1 MDTLEKIDKFLEKYN
16 LPKVNQ
22 EEIENLNRPISSGQF
37 TRSVVSESLRPHGPQ
52 HARLH
57 CPSKTAVV
65 YSKPCPLIQ
74 WCHPAI
80 SSSVVPFSSC
90 TQSFPTSESFQMSQ
104 LFTSGGQNIGV
115 SAWTCL
121 NYCTKYSTDD
131 FILIVTHFSL
141 TLDQTCI
148 PVN

>member
-65 YSKPCPLIQ
+65 YLKPCPLIQ
-74 WCHPAI
+74 
-80 SSSVVPFSSC
+80 
-90 TQSFPTSESFQMSQ
+90 
-104 LFTSGGQNIGV
+104 
-115 SAWTCL
+115 
-121 NYCTKYSTDD
+121 
-131 FILIVTHFSL
+131 
-141 TLDQTCI
+141 
-148 PVN
+148 

>member
-74 WCHPAI
+74 
-80 SSSVVPFSSC
+80 
-90 TQSFPTSESFQMSQ
+90 
-104 LFTSGGQNIGV
+104 
-115 SAWTCL
+115 
-121 NYCTKYSTDD
+121 
-131 FILIVTHFSL
+131 
-141 TLDQTCI
+141 
-148 PVN
+148 